1 MSCGRGTLVVF
12 FLGEDVLYLFHL
24 LENKDHLRF
33 SLPNLERISR
43 VLFVQLDQGLLE
55 LQNFLIRQMNL
66 RHHVLLLLLV
76 EEALFAL
83 AIAWH
88 SIGLRRRPLIVDQM
102 RDATFSCWVGEEL
115 LGLRVSSMA
124 VACGEQLLLAVV
136 ADPVLGFF
144 LGLTGPRVHRRV
156 LRDEGIGLVGDIGL
170 ELGLELVDLIAQV
183 GNDILVSRYVLADHL
198 LVRLDAH
205 LNILGSVRVLQRI
218 DSLFVLL
225 CGRRAGGD
233 HDRFAVATE

>member
-1 MSCGRGTLVVF
+1 MS
-12 FLGEDVLYLFHL
+12 EDVLYLFHL

-76 EEALFAL
+76 EEALLAL

-88 SIGLRRRPLIVDQM
+88 SIGLRRRPLIIDQM

-170 ELGLELVDLIAQV
+170 ELGLELVDFIAQV
-183 GNDILVSRYVLADHL
+183 SNDVLVGRYVLADHL

-205 LNILGSVRVLQRI
+205 LNILGPVRVLQRI
-218 DSLFVLL
+218 DSLFVLT
-225 CGRRAGGD
+225 CSRRASGD
-233 HDRFAVATE
+233 HDRFAVASE